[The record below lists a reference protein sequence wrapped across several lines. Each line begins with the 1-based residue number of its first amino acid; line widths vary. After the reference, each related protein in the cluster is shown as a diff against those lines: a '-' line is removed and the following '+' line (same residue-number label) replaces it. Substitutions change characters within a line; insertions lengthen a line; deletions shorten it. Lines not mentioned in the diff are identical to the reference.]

1 MGLAIKS
8 VLAPVAIPS
17 EPPSEASVAVME
29 PLFNAAG
36 KAPHLD
42 DVIIKQEANWFQLQE
57 EKRQKKNAEKLALQ
71 RKKEYLEK
79 DVVDIRN
86 QLALLL

>member
-1 MGLAIKS
+1 
-8 VLAPVAIPS
+8 
-17 EPPSEASVAVME
+17 
-29 PLFNAAG
+29 
-36 KAPHLD
+36 
-42 DVIIKQEANWFQLQE
+42 LQE